1 MLSNLFSNIRPNEKQ
16 IFRTYI
22 AKVTLLL
29 CLVLTISLN
38 GISQTSD
45 TLEVTTQSSYDDL
58 SVDELFEV
66 GNAFYEKEDFKSAF
80 EVYSI
85 IETKDYYAPE
95 LYLNMGNASYKLDD
109 IPNAI
114 YYFEKGLKFSPG
126 SEDLKHNLDLASKKT
141 LDKSTERQASGMVY
155 WLSDLL
161 GGTADFWAKIAVGL
175 VILAFGLFI
184 ARLFVTNIQFVKW
197 SLNIGSLTLV
207 IGLMALVFSFMQGAV
222 QNDQSAGINFEPTI
236 EIKNEPSINSSTAF
250 VLHEGSKLQILDQNK
265 DWYKV
270 SFGKEKVGWMQKS
283 SLKVI

>member
-1 MLSNLFSNIRPNEKQ
+1 MLSNTHSKIQTFEKNIFA
-16 IFRTYI
+16 IFLT
-22 AKVTLLL
+22 L
-29 CLVLTISLN
+29 CLFIGISFN
-38 GISQTSD
+38 GRSQTSD
-45 TLEVTTQSSYDDL
+45 TLGGVHFSTDYDQL
-58 SVDELFEV
+58 SVEDLFDI

-80 EVYSI
+80 EVYSEI
-85 IETKDYYAPE
+85 VNRNYYAAG
-95 LYLNMGNASYKLDD
+95 LYLNIGNSAYKLDD

-114 YYFEKGLKFSPG
+114 YYYEKGLKYSPG
-126 SEDLKHNLDLASKKT
+126 SEDLKHNLELASKKT
-141 LDKSTERQASGMVY
+141 LDKSTERQAFGMVY

-175 VILAFGLFI
+175 VVLTFGLYTI
-184 ARLFVTNIQFVKW
+184 RLFVANIHFAKW

-207 IGLMALVFSFMQGAV
+207 IGLMTLVFSFMQGAI

-265 DWYKV
+265 EWYKV
-270 SFGKEKVGWMQKS
+270 SFGKDKVGWMQKS